1 MSRYT
6 FEEIQRAVGGRVI
19 GGEPGAEAVGV
30 SIDTRTLEPGQLFV
44 ALRSAQSDALGRYEV
59 GLNEPGSYRVV
70 VQSSFASGS
79 QVEISVPDA
88 PEVDLDIVL
97 SVAGISGNIVDAAG
111 DPVTQ
116 AMVVARPSDAAGDDF
131 MAHRGAMSDPR
142 GDYVVDGLDPGDY
155 RVTVTA
161 AGYRQAAREGVGVGS
176 DAVTGIDFQLLP
188 GTRIHGRVVDG
199 QRQGIP
205 GAFVFAAPAG
215 SLETVGAA
223 SGQTDINGT
232 FELTSPTDG
241 PVDVTA
247 IAGGWAPA
255 RLSAATPSTDP
266 DDPGWELAVS
276 LGGKLRVR
284 VTGAEGQPLPGVQVQ
299 AKAVPPFLGSTMALM
314 LSPPLPTDG
323 KGSTLIDRLAP
334 GVYEITVP
342 DRPEVLPV
350 QAQVIEG
357 AEMPVGIRVPE

>member
-1 MSRYT
+1 M
-6 FEEIQRAVGGRVI
+6 
-19 GGEPGAEAVGV
+19 
-30 SIDTRTLEPGQLFV
+30 
-44 ALRSAQSDALGRYEV
+44 

-299 AKAVPPFLGSTMALM
+299 ARAVPPFLGSTMALM
-314 LSPPLPTDG
+314 LSPPLSTDG
-323 KGSTLIDRLAP
+323 QGSTLIDRLAP